1 LYPFKVVDEDSV
13 SQLPGYEDR
22 NIYFKG
28 YFELSDGTV
37 KSKITTSTTQYDEFI
52 FKVSHITNS
61 YEVLQGVN
69 EAMDHLKSKSFHCS
83 YAIVNRSGEKI
94 TLLSENQLLRGD
106 PNVRSGRGATQYP
119 VRVLK
124 YIPGTVLHTVQRTPK
139 LAYGI
144 GELAGSID
152 KALLV
157 RLRPLQYYDS
167 LFPLSSESLG
177 YAGGW
182 FIIHYSIRIRAPATL
197 TIHAKAT
204 RTL

>member
-1 LYPFKVVDEDSV
+1 MMIRSRPPSLDSGVVCSLLRHLYPFKVVDEDSV

-22 NIYFKG
+22 NFYFKG
-28 YFELSDGTV
+28 CFEFSGGAM
-37 KSKITTSTTQYDEFI
+37 KSKITTSTTEYDEFI

-69 EAMDHLKSKSFHCS
+69 EAMDHLKSKNFNCS
-83 YAIVNRSGEKI
+83 YAIVNCSGENI

-106 PNVRSGRGATQYP
+106 PNMRSGRGAQYP

-124 YIPGTVLHTVQRTPK
+124 YIPGTVLHTVQQTPK
-139 LAYGI
+139 LAYDI

-157 RLRPLQYYDS
+157 RLIPIL
-167 LFPLSSESLG
+167 
-177 YAGGW
+177 
-182 FIIHYSIRIRAPATL
+182 
-197 TIHAKAT
+197 
-204 RTL
+204 

>member
-1 LYPFKVVDEDSV
+1 MTRPPSLDSATICSLLRHLYPFKDVDEGSV
-13 SQLPGYEDR
+13 CQLPGYEDR

-28 YFELSDGTV
+28 KFEVSADSFDGTV
-37 KSKITTSTTQYDEFI
+37 TPKITTSATDISQYYDEFI

-69 EAMDHLKSKSFHCS
+69 EVMDHLKSKGFHCS

-106 PNVRSGRGATQYP
+106 PNVRSGRGAQYP

-124 YIPGTVLHTVQRTPK
+124 YIPGEILHTVQPTPK
-139 LAYGI
+139 LAYDI
-144 GELAGSID
+144 GELTGSID

-157 RLRPLQYYDS
+157 RLTS
-167 LFPLSSESLG
+167 
-177 YAGGW
+177 
-182 FIIHYSIRIRAPATL
+182 
-197 TIHAKAT
+197 
-204 RTL
+204 